1 MMQEEEEPETEP
13 NVNEP
18 TKKFI
23 KELINQ
29 INNSNTDHNI
39 FHNIDTVVLMNIY
52 ILMNNLFL
60 ISIGCQDITLIL
72 FFLTNNRCLLT
83 GFLIIGFNSERKIS
97 NRSEIMIYIGN

>member
-29 INNSNTDHNI
+29 INNSNTDHNLMHIHTNEQFI
-39 FHNIDTVVLMNIY
+39 FNLHRLSRYNIN
-52 ILMNNLFL
+52 
-60 ISIGCQDITLIL
+60 S
-72 FFLTNNRCLLT
+72 FFPD
-83 GFLIIGFNSERKIS
+83 
-97 NRSEIMIYIGN
+97 